1 MIARR
6 RLRAVILRRRSAT
19 AEVVPEP
26 EAPPATGKGRP
37 TPKRSDARAQRRAP
51 VPKTRKEAAKL
62 QREKAA
68 AIRRQQRLALQSG
81 DETHLPPRDAGPAK
95 RLARDYIDSHFAP
108 GQFFFGLIFIALLSS
123 FVPNSVVA
131 TVVNIASLSIFALML
146 LIGLRNARSAKA
158 LVEATYGTKEAV
170 GITMYAVFRGMSPR
184 WVRRPKPKVKR
195 GETLSH

>member
-1 MIARR
+1 
-6 RLRAVILRRRSAT
+6 VILRRRSAT
-19 AEVVPEP
+19 AEVVAEP
-26 EAPPATGKGRP
+26 EAEAAPTGKGRP

-68 AIRRQQRLALQSG
+68 AVRRQQRLALQTG

-123 FVPNSVVA
+123 FVPNHVVA
-131 TVVNIASLSIFALML
+131 EVVNFGSLSLFTLML
-146 LIGLRNARSAKA
+146 LIGIRNARSAKQ
-158 LVEATYGTKEAV
+158 LVEATYGDKDSA
-170 GITMYAVFRGMSPR
+170 GITMYALTRGMSPR
-184 WVRRPKPKVKR
+184 WVRRPKPKVQR
-195 GETLSH
+195 GESVTR